1 MLPAAKPT
9 CSGMVISGIATTGF
23 VASTGAFLGIALVTT
38 AATGCSALTSGIAIS
53 GVAST
58 GLGATTSAF
67 LVIFLAGL
75 GFLVGALVATAA
87 TGCSAF
93 AFGASFSEVVLGVFI
108 MG

>member
-1 MLPAAKPT
+1 
-9 CSGMVISGIATTGF
+9 
-23 VASTGAFLGIALVTT
+23 
-38 AATGCSALTSGIAIS
+38 
-53 GVAST
+53 
-58 GLGATTSAF
+58 
-67 LVIFLAGL
+67 LAGL

>member
-9 CSGMVISGIATTGF
+9 CSGMV
-23 VASTGAFLGIALVTT
+23 
-38 AATGCSALTSGIAIS
+38 IS

-67 LVIFLAGL
+67 LGIFLAGL
-75 GFLVGALVATAA
+75 GFLEGALVSTAA

-93 AFGASFSEVVLGVFI
+93 AFGAGFSGVVLIFS
-108 MG
+108 